1 MYNIMAQRQS
11 VINRSM
17 DKWAKYRTREV
28 IATWFRSTHT
38 AASEE
43 RISNDMVSQDG
54 SNSHVE

>member
-11 VINRSM
+11 VISGTM
-17 DKWAKYRTREV
+17 EKWAKYGARGV
-28 IATWFRSTHT
+28 IATWSRSTRT

-43 RISNDMVSQDG
+43 RISNDMLFQEG

>member
-11 VINRSM
+11 VISGAM
-17 DKWAKYRTREV
+17 KWAKYGARGV
-28 IATWFRSTHT
+28 IATWSRSTRT

-43 RISNDMVSQDG
+43 RISNDMLFQEG

>member
-1 MYNIMAQRQS
+1 MAQRQS

-43 RISNDMVSQDG
+43 RISNDMLSQDG